1 MIFDFLKKQKD
12 ISKRKKIISVM
23 ILSLQIHDVQK
34 DLYLEALSILNK
46 DWLDRLYI
54 SLSEFTKEIEIKELD
69 DINKNNFSEIAWMRK
84 KEAVEKQ
91 KELNSFS
98 FLINNL

>member
-46 DWLDRLYI
+46 DGLDRLYI

-69 DINKNNFSEIAWMRK
+69 DINKNNFSEIAGMRK